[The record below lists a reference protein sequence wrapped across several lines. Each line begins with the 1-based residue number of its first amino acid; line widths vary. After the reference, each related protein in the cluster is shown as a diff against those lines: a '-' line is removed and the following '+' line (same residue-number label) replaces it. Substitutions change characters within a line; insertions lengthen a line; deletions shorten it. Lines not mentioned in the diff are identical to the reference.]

1 MQFELSEEHQM
12 IVDTVASF
20 TERELIPY
28 EEEVERS
35 GRVSPELVQQIDPAD
50 RPRIFERFFRS
61 PTATGVQGSGVG
73 LAIVDQLVRAH
84 GGEVGLSA
92 AERGTTIEV
101 RIPTRAGAPI
111 VRG

>member
-1 MQFELSEEHQM
+1 MSDNARGQGVL
-12 IVDTVASF
+12 TVSDNG
-20 TERELIPY
+20 P
-28 EEEVERS
+28 
-35 GRVSPELVQQIDPAD
+35 GIDPAD